1 MLQERISEVHSSQE
15 DHLAL
20 TKDKVTENEALNDE
34 MHSRD
39 LELRPRQLSPPK
51 QHRPPLPFSPPELLL
66 KEFLHE
72 VYYCWVCKDVKTA
85 GVYCCSCIQDLH
97 SHIKVDYYDT
107 PPSIRRALNLPRPQD
122 THGRISGIFG
132 PSRLLL

>member
-1 MLQERISEVHSSQE
+1 M
-15 DHLAL
+15 
-20 TKDKVTENEALNDE
+20 TENEALNDE
-34 MHSRD
+34 MHSRE

-66 KEFLHE
+66 KDYPGKEFLHE

-107 PPSIRRALNLPRPQD
+107 PASIRRALNLPRPQD